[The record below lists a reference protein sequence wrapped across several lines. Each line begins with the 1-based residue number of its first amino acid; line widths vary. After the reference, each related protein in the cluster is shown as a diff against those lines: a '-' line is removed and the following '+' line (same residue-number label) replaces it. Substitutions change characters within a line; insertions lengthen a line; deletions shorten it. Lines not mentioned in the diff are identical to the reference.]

1 VNFSKQKIAH
11 WLTAGCVIPI
21 LITVI
26 SGCGGTQ
33 KVAKDDRADRGVRN
47 FEKMREDFDP
57 TALGDYDI
65 EIEDSELSASSFD
78 EFVFDSEKSQQ
89 DSVGIGYRVQLIQ
102 TTDPEEAKNV
112 QRDALLRFDADVY
125 RVFDPPF
132 YKVRVGDFANWYDA
146 EKLQKQAIQK
156 GFREAWVIRTKVNLK
171 KAYKWLDEL

>member
-1 VNFSKQKIAH
+1 MSPLRKVDGF
-11 WLTAGCVIPI
+11 LTFVTLICLMAVI
-21 LITVI
+21 
-26 SGCGGTQ
+26 GCGGAK
-33 KVAKDDRADRGVRN
+33 KVTKEEPSEQGIRN
-47 FEKMREDFDP
+47 FDKMREDFDP
-57 TALGDYDI
+57 ISLGDYEI
-65 EIEDSELSASSFD
+65 EIEDSELPASSFD
-78 EFVFDSEKSQQ
+78 EFTFDSDKSQQ

>member
-1 VNFSKQKIAH
+1 MILQKR
-11 WLTAGCVIPI
+11 TASYFIFTV
-21 LITVI
+21 LIMAM

-33 KVAKDDRADRGVRN
+33 KVTKGERPDAGVRN
-47 FEKMREDFDP
+47 FEKMREDFEP
-57 TALGDYDI
+57 TTLGDYHI
-65 EIEDSELSASSFD
+65 EIEDSELPPATSD
-78 EFVFDSEKSQQ
+78 EFVFDSDKSQQ

-102 TTDPEEAKNV
+102 TSDPEEARNV
-112 QRDALLRFDADVY
+112 ERDALLRFDAGVY

-132 YKVRVGDFANWYDA
+132 YKVRIGDFANWYEA